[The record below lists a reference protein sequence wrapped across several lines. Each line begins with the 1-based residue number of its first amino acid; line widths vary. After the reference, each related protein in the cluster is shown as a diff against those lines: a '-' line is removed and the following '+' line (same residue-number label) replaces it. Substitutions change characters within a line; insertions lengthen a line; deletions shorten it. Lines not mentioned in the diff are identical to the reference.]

1 MLKNC
6 NKIKKLL
13 CPCIC
18 RNSPLANQTETVV
31 IDSKD
36 NVIPIEITEV
46 LSDANVNSP
55 KKNNNYGTDKTI
67 VSESTKEKSKR
78 ELGQYINNDY
88 IKNSRDNWD
97 TKNNTS
103 DGIIVNDI
111 NTDKASHS
119 SDSIDSSDSDLESCY
134 SHDTKSDDIDSDSD
148 NYEDN
153 NR

>member
-31 IDSKD
+31 IDSKH
-36 NVIPIEITEV
+36 NVIPIEITEF

-119 SDSIDSSDSDLESCY
+119 SDSSDSDLESCY